1 MTDLGYLISAAQLEE
16 DARLDPL
23 DAMAV
28 AWFLLRDVGRV
39 LMERE
44 RMFCAAVIERS
55 KAGRF
60 LSERDRHKLFS
71 IYNAKRLIA

>member
-1 MTDLGYLISAAQLEE
+1 MSELGYLISAGQLED

-28 AWFLLRDVGRV
+28 AWFLLRDVGRA

-44 RMFCAAVIERS
+44 RLFCAAVIERS

-60 LSERDRHKLFS
+60 LSERDRHKLFA
-71 IYNAKRLIA
+71 IYNAKRFLA